1 MNSVYE
7 RESQIAAF
15 FDLDGT
21 LLAGPSLERQFF
33 AMLRSRGAV
42 SASGYI
48 AWLARAVKLAP
59 EGIHAIAHANKRYL
73 RGVDAPGLVGA
84 KRVAPQ
90 CDTAI
95 ARADRTPVLR
105 FHARAL
111 DRMAW
116 HAKQNHRIFLVS
128 GTLAPLAQVAGI
140 ALLMRLAAQDVS
152 ASIGVCATQLEEVD
166 GQWTGRIVGEA
177 VCGPAKRRLVEQ
189 LAQEQGFDLAKSYAY
204 GDTMNDRWLLAA
216 VGRPAVVNPSKKL
229 RRLAGLYDW
238 PVHWWGNRAPSG
250 KRREGGDPGSLASSA
265 GAANAA
271 PDAAE
276 FSAGQ

>member
-7 RESQIAAF
+7 CESRIAAF

-42 SASGYI
+42 SASGYL
-48 AWLARAVKLAP
+48 AWLVRAVKLAP

-84 KRVAPQ
+84 KRLAPQ
-90 CDTAI
+90 CDIAI
-95 ARADRTPVLR
+95 ARGDRTPVLR
-105 FHARAL
+105 FHAQAL
-111 DRMAW
+111 DRVAW
-116 HAKQNHRIFLVS
+116 HAKQDHRIFLVS

-140 ALLMRLAAQDVS
+140 ALLLRLAAQNVT
-152 ASIGVCATQLEEVD
+152 ASIGVCGTQLEEVD

-177 VCGPAKRRLVEQ
+177 VFGPAKRRLVEQ
-189 LAQEQGFDLAKSYAY
+189 LAEEQGFDLAKSYAY

-229 RRLAGLYDW
+229 RRLAALYDW
-238 PVHWWGNRAPSG
+238 PVHWWGNGAPSG
-250 KRREGGDPGSLASSA
+250 KCREGRDAGSLAGSA
-265 GAANAA
+265 GAGNAA
-271 PDAAE
+271 HDAAG